1 MTEVTS
7 QIKHESI
14 LSFFFMSL
22 VATQWITSLVFSVR
36 STLVLIH
43 KKKYFSAPLIIT
55 TTLSSVS
62 RKRPMVSRA
71 HSWKWNYRVSTA
83 IRVCCKFI
91 NTLPEKSLA
100 GESSYDILW
109 AHWELELWLR
119 YSADEIV
126 SRSTWNIFWSPK
138 QKWYSQANC
147 NCRSYISNRWNT
159 F

>member
-1 MTEVTS
+1 MTEVTG

-62 RKRPMVSRA
+62 RIQWFQEHTLENGIIESRLLYA
-71 HSWKWNYRVSTA
+71 CAVNSSIRYRRS
-83 IRVCCKFI
+83 
-91 NTLPEKSLA
+91 LPPA
-100 GESSYDILW
+100 RSSYDILW

-126 SRSTWNIFWSPK
+126 SRSTWNIFWSVK